1 MAIAR
6 KELYDL
12 VWSKPMV
19 QISEKLHVPAHIL
32 RKKCNQYQIPLPK
45 QGYWQKLRYGKKVK
59 QDRLPPM
66 DVAGNRK
73 PDGKIMVKFVS
84 EYKARIEEL
93 KNDRALDLKVPTKLS
108 RPHPLIKKT
117 ETALVKKLD
126 KEYGSRF
133 SSNDPKF
140 EFLPISTDNKQR
152 ARALRIMNTLVRA
165 IEKLGHKIS
174 FEYGRCHVEMFGQK
188 TEINL
193 RQKYNRVREK
203 GGDGFSRESWIK
215 TERLEFQAGP
225 SFDQKRWIDTKT
237 RDLEDYLPEII
248 AWIEKDCKYWHDL
261 RAQQAEERKEKEREL
276 EIERKRLAVIE
287 SEKKK
292 LEELIE
298 NAQNWKKAQTIRE
311 YIGEMEHQ
319 VKNMDSMLGE
329 DPKAYIEWAKRKANG
344 LDPLNGFEDPILGK
358 AK

>member
-1 MAIAR
+1 MAISR

-19 QISEKLHVPAHIL
+19 QISEKLQVPTHIL
-32 RKKCNQYQIPLPK
+32 RKKCHQYQIPLPK

-59 QDRLPPM
+59 QAKLLPM
-66 DVAGNRK
+66 DVSGNSK
-73 PDGKIMVKFVS
+73 PNAKIMVKFVS
-84 EYKARIEEL
+84 DHQKRIEEI
-93 KNDRALDLKVPTKLS
+93 KSDRKLNLKVPTQLVA
-108 RPHPLIKKT
+108 PHPLIKKT
-117 ETALVKKLD
+117 KTALDKELD

-140 EFLPISTDNKQR
+140 EFLPISTDKKQR

-174 FEYGRCHVEMFGQK
+174 FQYGRCYVEMFGQK

-203 GGDGFSRESWIK
+203 GDDGFSRESWIK

-298 NAQNWKKAQTIRE
+298 NAQNWKKAHTIRE
-311 YIGEMEHQ
+311 YIGEMERQ
-319 VKNMDSMLGE
+319 VKHGDSMLGE

-358 AK
+358 VK